1 MARTHRQGFVGTV
14 RPVLWEGARGRSGLT
29 DNYLRVRLEND
40 EIIAAK
46 NGVRDR
52 SGDGLIED
60 VRIVRLEGLQL
71 IGSVAGGS
79 GSGVSV
85 HSAILHLTYS
95 ANMM

>member
-1 MARTHRQGFVGTV
+1 M
-14 RPVLWEGARGRSGLT
+14 T

-71 IGSVAGGS
+71 IGSVAG
-79 GSGVSV
+79 
-85 HSAILHLTYS
+85 
-95 ANMM
+95 